1 MHVHCHAGNLG
12 SIPIILVA
20 AVSRTSETFTAKDG
34 DLGIAYIFCSLIS
47 GSIAIFSVGNYL
59 LKRRDAHSDTID
71 LQADKQL
78 KHVCLAQQ
86 HGSDLNS
93 CHSRSPGGS
102 GNVLQAIHR
111 VDIDNKQCGGPGPA
125 GIQVSRE
132 CHTREPAFSAG
143 LNWEQTIVSQE
154 TSPTSELVVQAR
166 NAESGTSVEQ
176 GTAPGRMAMLE
187 TMLCRGASSTHEGS
201 MATPAS
207 VHTRQDGSGS
217 NPLCVTESE
226 TFRKVTKGL
235 GRPASDAMNGLQHGQ
250 SVDALSRV
258 GALAVGPRL
267 VSRKMCVQRQ
277 LALLLLLCSAPKT
290 KFQHKVHYR
299 DPECRVHLWL
309 GCLAVRNK
317 MGAYL
322 LSQRSRLPQML
333 CQSAIKCMRHA
344 HLEMYDE
351 PKAQELP
358 RPLI

>member
-1 MHVHCHAGNLG
+1 MHVHCRAGNLG

-47 GSIAIFSVGNYL
+47 GSIAIFSLGNYL
-59 LKRRDAHSDTID
+59 LKRRDAHSDIID

-78 KHVCLAQQ
+78 QHVCLAQQ

-111 VDIDNKQCGGPGPA
+111 VDIDNRQCGGPEPA
-125 GIQVSRE
+125 RIQVSKE
-132 CHTREPAFSAG
+132 CH
-143 LNWEQTIVSQE
+143 
-154 TSPTSELVVQAR
+154 SP
-166 NAESGTSVEQ
+166 Q
-176 GTAPGRMAMLE
+176 GTAPGRMAVLE
-187 TMLCRGASSTHEGS
+187 TMLCRGASSAHEGS
-201 MATPAS
+201 MATSAS
-207 VHTRQDGSGS
+207 VHTRQDCSGS
-217 NPLCVTESE
+217 NLLCDSESE
-226 TFRKVTKGL
+226 TFRKVPKDL

-250 SVDALSRV
+250 SVDALSGV

-267 VSRKMCVQRQ
+267 VSRKMCVQRRR
-277 LALLLLLCSAPKT
+277 AHLLLLCSAPKT

-317 MGAYL
+317 MGTYL

-333 CQSAIKCMRHA
+333 CQSATKCMWHT
-344 HLEMYDE
+344 HLETYGE